1 MDEHMMYEEVK
12 RVLDSEVLVTARLV
26 ESVTKVAQM
35 SSFTH
40 PELDALFL
48 QWLSLVAGQVQR
60 VAGEGQEISIPSAA
74 QEIGISPSAFLAI
87 LLHLQ
92 RQGKLSVD
100 SVTIGQGTGRNEDLC
115 DCLGDRT

>member
-1 MDEHMMYEEVK
+1 MDEHAMYEEMK

-40 PELDALFL
+40 PELDGLFL

-60 VAGEGQEISIPSAA
+60 VAGSQKEISIPSVA
-74 QEIGISPSAFLAI
+74 QEIGVSPSAFLAI

-92 RQGKLSVD
+92 RQGELTID
-100 SVTIGQGTGRNEDLC
+100 SVTIGRGTGRNEDLC
-115 DCLGDRT
+115 ECLEDRT